1 MYKLITAFFAFVL
14 ATAAFAQH
22 GGPENVSLDGNAKH
36 TITFNRGFFG
46 DDYTVDGRES
56 NVDEVE
62 NLLLYVPDA
71 NDQWKTGNILRYV
84 SWGVAFVGGFCVG
97 YGIMDAQSDMEY
109 GTFGNGRGPIII
121 GGALA
126 IVAGLIMEKVGNSKK
141 DGAIELYNSQSGK
154 NQAPA
159 AAPDVPESSA
169 PESEETS
176 FNIQVGPTPQG
187 GIGLAFNF

>member
-1 MYKLITAFFAFVL
+1 MYKLVSLFFAFFL

-22 GGPENVSLDGNAKH
+22 GGPESVSLDGNAKH
-36 TITFNRGFFG
+36 TITFYRGFFG

-62 NLLLYVPDA
+62 NLLPYVPEA

-126 IVAGLIMEKVGNSKK
+126 IVAGLIIEKVGNSKK

-159 AAPDVPESSA
+159 AAPDVPESST